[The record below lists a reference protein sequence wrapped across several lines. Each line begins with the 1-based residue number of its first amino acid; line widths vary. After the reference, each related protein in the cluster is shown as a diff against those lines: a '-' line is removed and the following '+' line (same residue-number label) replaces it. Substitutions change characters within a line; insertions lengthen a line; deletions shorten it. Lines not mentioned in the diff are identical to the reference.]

1 MIWLF
6 NKYNTGKLRCSCV
19 CKTAT
24 IWWYLILYPLISF
37 SQSAEIYE
45 GRMDTLSRAIF
56 EHFYDNE
63 RKLFFNNL
71 NQKQRH
77 RAYLWDLCAMLQ
89 ATNEIKNSQPKNS
102 YFERIINAIRPY
114 YDTGSPPAYKST
126 YGLGSIGERYY
137 DDNEWLAI
145 TFLDAYKRTG
155 DKWFLKKSLL
165 LYKFIMTGYDDVAGG
180 GIYWKEGDKSSK
192 NTCSNGP
199 AILLSLRLY
208 EITKNKEFLITAL
221 KLYNWVYK
229 YLRSEIGIYW
239 DAIKPLR
246 FNQID
251 KATFAYNSG
260 TMLEANV
267 WMYKATKGVHYLA
280 EAERMAE
287 ASFGYFYGNG
297 TRDSSYWFNTVLLR
311 GYEALYQI
319 TKDKR
324 YMIAMATYGEK
335 VWRYE
340 RDGFN
345 LVGLGHQKELL
356 HQAGMVEFYARLA
369 RFFNDQRK
377 GINRQ

>member
-1 MIWLF
+1 MKGIF
-6 NKYNTGKLRCSCV
+6 NKYNTGKLRCSWIY
-19 CKTAT
+19 KTAST
-24 IWWYLILYPLISF
+24 WFYFILYPIISF

-45 GRMDTLSRAIF
+45 GRVDTLSRAIF
-56 EHFYDNE
+56 EHFYDKE
-63 RKLFFNNL
+63 EKFFFNNL

-89 ATNEIKNSQPKNS
+89 ASNEIKNIRLKNS
-102 YFERIINAIRPY
+102 DFEKIMHAIRPY
-114 YDTGSPPAYKST
+114 YDTSSPPAYKST
-126 YGLGSIGERYY
+126 FGTGSIGERYY

-155 DKWFLKKSLL
+155 NKWLLQKSLQ
-165 LYKFIMTGYDDVAGG
+165 LYKFIMTGYDNVTGG

-208 EITKNKEFLITAL
+208 EITKNKEFLVTAL

-229 YLRSEIGIYW
+229 YLRSDSGIYW
-239 DAIKPLR
+239 DAIKPLK
-246 FNQID
+246 FNHID

-267 WMYKATKGVHYLA
+267 CMYTATKGAHYLI
-280 EAERMAE
+280 EAERIAE

-319 TKDKR
+319 NKDNR
-324 YMIAMATYGEK
+324 YMIAMVNYGEK

-340 RDGFN
+340 RDEYN
-345 LVGLGHQKELL
+345 LVGLEHKKELL

-369 RFFNDQRK
+369 RFLKKQRP
-377 GINRQ
+377 GINGQ